1 MINIMKDDPQGKN
14 SIEFKEI
21 VINQDLVE
29 DIDSFVKYS
38 NDDLFQEI
46 CSFLMNV
53 KYSNE
58 VSLLKNVINLAFYRN
73 Y

>member
-1 MINIMKDDPQGKN
+1 MKDDPQGKN